1 MNVSAVHC
9 MEEQDGLTGDALPSE
24 NSDAMTVICPSC
36 SNFSVQCCHC
46 PKTCT
51 KNSWGK
57 QKDSCLLSRMYK
69 SHYEKMHSSSHRTAP
84 SNAVD
89 DNNDDILMDTFD
101 DDEVEFPFCPD
112 DQEFPFCPDDQ
123 NDGQH
128 DEVVDTVEGLWLPLS
143 DTSAFGQEV
152 TYEDFVNDT
161 SSGSYHSS
169 QSSEQTYLEWNT
181 ILPFVRHLRYVFRH
195 NPVACRYFLQE
206 IRCCGRAGIQS
217 VVHRATEGDLYL
229 SDLAGTEDTTSL
241 LLLTKIMTSL
251 SVQDRAHLMKYL
263 EGVVNAIIPI
273 IIPGAKM
280 PSIPNGPKDSWKVVI
295 GSNTSVYGQI
305 PHEAVKEVD
314 RNHVSLS
321 VNDMINTQMA
331 LGADLNFLV
340 GENGRDRTG
349 INGTPEAEEAL
360 ARMRHKVQAN
370 GGDPDNT
377 LYGSIAIW
385 SDGFVVAWVKQKDN
399 SCWTLTLTLC
409 PTEGMKPK
417 DTHAIALGLSKGDH
431 SDTVSH
437 VMEQLEPLENGVV
450 RLWSSGGRL
459 RLVNTA
465 FAVVSFLPI
474 HHVS

>member
-1 MNVSAVHC
+1 MDVSAVHC

-24 NSDAMTVICPSC
+24 NADAMTVICPSC

-112 DQEFPFCPDDQ
+112 DQ

-128 DEVVDTVEGLWLPLS
+128 DEVVGTVEGLWLPLS

-263 EGVVNAIIPI
+263 EGVVNAIIPV

-377 LYGSIAIW
+377 LYGLIAIW

-437 VMEQLEPLENGVV
+437 IMEQLEPLENGIV

-459 RLVNTA
+459 QLVNTA